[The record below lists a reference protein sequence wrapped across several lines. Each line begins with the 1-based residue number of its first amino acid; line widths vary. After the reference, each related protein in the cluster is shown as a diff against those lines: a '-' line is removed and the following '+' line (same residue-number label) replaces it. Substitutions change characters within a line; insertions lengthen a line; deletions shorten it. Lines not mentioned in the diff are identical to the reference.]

1 MLLIYIEDER
11 EKKKETK
18 TVVYCFYRKTGGK
31 KGISRPFSPPLI
43 QYLSLY
49 PYRMDPTFK
58 LPSSAAKNRR
68 RSFKSRDV
76 M

>member
-11 EKKKETK
+11 ERKKETK

-31 KGISRPFSPPLI
+31 KGISRPFFPPKFNIFLCI
-43 QYLSLY
+43 RIGWILLLNFPVLLQ
-49 PYRMDPTFK
+49 
-58 LPSSAAKNRR
+58 KNRR